1 MAIIYEENEA
11 KFQSVIYEDEVIA
24 FRDFLQERA
33 GEALSLDLSE
43 CEDIHLAILQL
54 IMAYKKN
61 YELSYT
67 FAKSDEKKLYQKV
80 LEGFNT
86 SENYCN

>member
-1 MAIIYEENEA
+1 MSIVFEKNEA
-11 KFQSVIYEDEVIA
+11 SFTSVIYEDEVVS
-24 FRDFLQERA
+24 FRDFLQKKAPE
-33 GEALSLDLSE
+33 EVKFNFKE

-61 YELSYT
+61 YDCIYE
-67 FAKSDEKKLYQKV
+67 FGDEKRLYETV
-80 LEGFNT
+80 LKGFNI